1 MPIKG
6 IGIVNKAPPDALLQI
21 TSLGMA
27 SHQTNNQ
34 TNNQANK
41 QTNKLAKTMQNIS
54 RLRTK
59 PCQET

>member
-41 QTNKLAKTMQNIS
+41 QTTKQPSNQTGQDHAKH
-54 RLRTK
+54 K
-59 PCQET
+59 

>member
-34 TNNQANK
+34 TTNQTTN
-41 QTNKLAKTMQNIS
+41 QTSQDHAKH
-54 RLRTK
+54 K
-59 PCQET
+59 